1 MQLEYIDGRRNK
13 QDITADEVFYA
24 VLDTLTI
31 TGYTQA
37 MTEEIS
43 DRFIGLLFKNLSLE
57 SGIKK
62 ENAHTFL
69 EFINKHYTETAKR

>member
-1 MQLEYIDGRRNK
+1 MQLEQIDGRRNK
-13 QDITADEVFYA
+13 PDPTANEVFYA

-43 DRFIGLLFKNLSLE
+43 DQFIVLLFKNLSLE
-57 SGIKK
+57 RGIRK
-62 ENAHTFL
+62 ENAHAFL
-69 EFINKHYTETAKR
+69 EFINKHYTETTIR